1 MKAIKE
7 YLADAN
13 KMVPK
18 LSVAE
23 AIAWHEAGKG
33 IFVDIRDGLTI
44 RNTGIIP
51 GFLHI
56 PLGFIE
62 FAADDSTDL
71 HHGAL
76 KCDSMIVL
84 MCMAGKTLIELGYR
98 HVVNGNGFMPGG
110 IPAAPLNV
118 FQQTRNNQHRNLCN
132 ILSMIP
138 ADLGMHGTTRTRDI
152 KVGNNI

>member
-1 MKAIKE
+1 MKTIKE

-33 IFVDIRDGLTI
+33 VFIDIRDGLTI

-51 GFLHI
+51 GSVHI
-56 PLGFIE
+56 PVGFIK

-71 HHGAL
+71 HYSAL
-76 KCDSMIVL
+76 KRDAMIVL
-84 MCMAGKTLIELGYR
+84 MCMAGGMSALAGKTLIEMEYR
-98 HVVNGNGFMPGG
+98 HVVNGGGFHAWRDAGG
-110 IPAAPLNV
+110 PIERFSGDP
-118 FQQTRNNQHRNLCN
+118 Q
-132 ILSMIP
+132 
-138 ADLGMHGTTRTRDI
+138 
-152 KVGNNI
+152 